1 MTADEAAVRAQL
13 AEIDRRSVFVHRVE
27 DFYAGITARAPAD
40 EPYVS
45 SAEFVDAVTAALATT
60 AAQFKDIYL
69 RLVAQHA
76 GAGSIGGTL

>member
-27 DFYAGITARAPAD
+27 DFYAGITARAPED

-45 SAEFVDAVTAALATT
+45 SAEFVDAVTAAHASTVD
-60 AAQFKDIYL
+60 QFKNTYL

-76 GAGSIGGTL
+76 GAGRIGGTL